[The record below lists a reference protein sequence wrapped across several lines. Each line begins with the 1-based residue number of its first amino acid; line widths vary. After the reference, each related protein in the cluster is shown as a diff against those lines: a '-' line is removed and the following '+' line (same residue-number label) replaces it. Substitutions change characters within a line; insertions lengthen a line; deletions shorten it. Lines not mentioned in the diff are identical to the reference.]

1 MIAVSISAGTLWTV
15 IGVVVT
21 IAVAIGAGLYK
32 LGDSIGRLDEN
43 MDSWQAWMSRTEAR
57 LEKLEASRS
66 R

>member
-1 MIAVSISAGTLWTV
+1 MIALSISTGTLWTV
-15 IGVVVT
+15 IAVIVT

-57 LEKLEASRS
+57 LEKLESSRPH
-66 R
+66 

>member
-57 LEKLEASRS
+57 LEKLEASRP

>member
-21 IAVAIGAGLYK
+21 IAVAIGAGRYK